1 MTTRS
6 RMMAGEGGEKKNG
19 QVAHTEGAGENLV
32 AGSAQEMEITASFT
46 DCPLPECPN

>member
-6 RMMAGEGGEKKNG
+6 RMMAEKKKKG

-32 AGSAQEMEITASFT
+32 AGSAEEMEVTASFT
-46 DCPLPECPN
+46 VCLLTECPN